1 MAIQYLKQAAKT
13 PESETATARGV
24 VAEMLAAIE
33 RRGEP
38 AVREYAAKLDGWQGE
53 ILVTPEEVER
63 RTRDIPQS
71 VKRDIEFATEQ
82 VRRFALAQAASMR
95 EFSTELAPGVLA
107 GQRLIPVN
115 VAGC

>member
-1 MAIQYLKQAAKT
+1 MAVQHLKQAAKT

-53 ILVTPEEVER
+53 IVVTPEEVER
-63 RTRDIPQS
+63 RTRSRSASSASPS
-71 VKRDIEFATEQ
+71 TPRSGGSRPGFT
-82 VRRFALAQAASMR
+82 AA
-95 EFSTELAPGVLA
+95 AA
-107 GQRLIPVN
+107 GTR
-115 VAGC
+115 G